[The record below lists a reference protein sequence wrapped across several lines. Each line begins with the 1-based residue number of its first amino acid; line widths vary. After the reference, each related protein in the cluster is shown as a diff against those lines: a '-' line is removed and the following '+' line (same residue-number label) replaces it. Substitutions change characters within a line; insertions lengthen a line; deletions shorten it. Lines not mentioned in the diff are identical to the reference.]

1 VGQPALGLI
10 CSLPQA
16 TIACVRFSR
25 VRFGVEGVKI
35 AAAVAALAGKLLS
48 RSKSLASQIADE
60 VLPSFF
66 DHRQD

>member
-1 VGQPALGLI
+1 M
-10 CSLPQA
+10 
-16 TIACVRFSR
+16 
-25 VRFGVEGVKI
+25 RFGVEGVKI